1 MYKHNI
7 IILFLY
13 ILNILITLI
22 NASNLRKNIE
32 VIQDIDF
39 LIKGLP
45 TSYSKL
51 NKEMLSQKAK
61 IKKDLTL
68 SYFNSLVSSA
78 KIKYYINKGQKDFNF
93 ISKDIIKSMG
103 LSNPQHAYVLDIFEN
118 KITEHMEFYEN
129 NKWVNYNIITTVRNE
144 ENTISFGSIFISF
157 NEGKYNF
164 IFCYGLGNFKFNF
177 NGSNIAFLGK
187 NNYFDYIATSKTC
200 TYSSKDF
207 DFHDA
212 SYIIDFMNLVGFKSF
227 GDVYGLAL
235 PDPDLD

>member
-78 KIKYYINKGQKDFNF
+78 KIKYYINKEQKDFNF
-93 ISKDIIKSMG
+93 ISKDIIKSLG
-103 LSNPQHAYVLDIFEN
+103 LSNSQHAYVLDIFEN

>member
-1 MYKHNI
+1 
-7 IILFLY
+7 
-13 ILNILITLI
+13 
-22 NASNLRKNIE
+22 
-32 VIQDIDF
+32 
-39 LIKGLP
+39 
-45 TSYSKL
+45 
-51 NKEMLSQKAK
+51 MLSQKAN
-61 IKKDLTL
+61 IKKELTL
-68 SYFNSLVSSA
+68 PYFNSLVSSA

-93 ISKDIIKSMG
+93 ISTDIIKSMG

-118 KITEHMEFYEN
+118 KITEHMEYYEN

-187 NNYFDYIATSKTC
+187 NNYFDYLATSKTC

-235 PDPDLD
+235 PDPDLN

>member
-164 IFCYGLGNFKFNF
+164 IFCYGFGKFKFNF

-227 GDVYGLAL
+227 GDVYDLAL
-235 PDPDLD
+235 PDPDLN